1 MNQYITDALS
11 VGATVAGSGIGI
23 KFLVS
28 AAKIFVND
36 VLPLLK
42 KESGASHQ
50 CKYHDS
56 MSDVI
61 EEFKKSSEI
70 LIRIEVRLEER
81 LKDQVEMN
89 KNIIELFD
97 RLRNAEKNIAVLENS
112 KVKNLT

>member
-1 MNQYITDALS
+1 MNQTIIDTFSIGSTL
-11 VGATVAGSGIGI
+11 AGSGICIRLIVG
-23 KFLVS
+23 
-28 AAKIFVND
+28 AAKLFVKD
-36 VLPLLK
+36 VLPSFK
-42 KESGASHQ
+42 KSETSQQHQ

-56 MSDVI
+56 ISDVI

-81 LKDQVEMN
+81 AKDHIEMS

-112 KVKNLT
+112 KIKL